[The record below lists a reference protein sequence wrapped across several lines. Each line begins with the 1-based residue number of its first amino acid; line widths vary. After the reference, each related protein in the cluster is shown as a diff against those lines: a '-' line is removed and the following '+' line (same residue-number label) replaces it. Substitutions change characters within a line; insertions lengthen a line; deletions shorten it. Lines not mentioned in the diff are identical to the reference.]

1 MIHFLQTISNISKV
15 DISDF
20 WKEHKLEH
28 YSKYVS
34 PSGYEPLSEYFQ
46 ENLNEVQRKAL
57 NDFIF
62 EKLYN
67 KINRQFLLPFTFN
80 GEDTL
85 PEFIKIDDNN
95 TVRISQ
101 EHPEIEDAI
110 STHEK
115 TCFFEQ
121 SDDCLFLKF
130 IFSDGYLR
138 NIIILKNMDIIE
150 TDNSSSFFVASY
162 NLDFQ
167 NKMISVGYNEND
179 FKKIEIKNQDFIS
192 QCIHYLSE
200 VEDFFSFQV
209 TNPDPYIYKK
219 LLFNLYERWTTEVE
233 IILEDNVP
241 ENFSNSVSR
250 FLSSIAVEE
259 RESYVKQLKSILFQE
274 VARPELTTEND
285 TIYPNGWVMRF
296 AFKDGDFT
304 KASSRT
310 DEFEPVYASP
320 IYWSLKDIINER
332 RELLELGLAIN
343 LSSAFDEGHPMIYV
357 RMELIQDY
365 LSIYF
370 YKKGGINDE
379 RNKKE
384 NYLRRL
390 IKESYQALTP
400 RAL

>member
-1 MIHFLQTISNISKV
+1 MTHFLQTISNISKV
-15 DISDF
+15 DISVF
-20 WKEHKLEH
+20 WKEQELENH
-28 YSKYVS
+28 SRYVS
-34 PSGYEPLSEYFQ
+34 PSGYEALSTYLQ
-46 ENLNEVQRKAL
+46 ENLNEVQREAT
-57 NDFIF
+57 NNFIF
-62 EKLYN
+62 EKLYS

-80 GEDTL
+80 ERL
-85 PEFIKIDDNN
+85 PEFIEIDDNN
-95 TVRISQ
+95 IVKISQ
-101 EHPEIEDAI
+101 EHQDIENAI
-110 STHEK
+110 NRQKK
-115 TCFFEQ
+115 TCFFEEPN
-121 SDDCLFLKF
+121 DFLFLDF
-130 IFSDGYLR
+130 FFSDGYLR
-138 NIIILKNMDIIE
+138 NIIILKSMDIIE
-150 TDNSSSFFVASY
+150 TDSSSSFFVAAY

-167 NKMISVGYNEND
+167 NKMISIGYNEND
-179 FKKIEIKNQDFIS
+179 FKKTEMKNQDFIS
-192 QCIHYLSE
+192 RCTNDLSE
-200 VEDFFSFQV
+200 IMDFFSIRL
-209 TNPDPYIYKK
+209 TNPDPYIYKR

-233 IILEDNVP
+233 IILEQNVP
-241 ENFSNSVSR
+241 ESFNSSVSE
-250 FLSSIAVEE
+250 FLSAIAVEE

-274 VARPELTTEND
+274 VARPELITDDD

-343 LSSAFDEGHPMIYV
+343 LSNDFEGGHPMIYV
-357 RMELIQDY
+357 RIELIQDY

-379 RNKKE
+379 RITKE
-384 NYLRRL
+384 NHLRRL